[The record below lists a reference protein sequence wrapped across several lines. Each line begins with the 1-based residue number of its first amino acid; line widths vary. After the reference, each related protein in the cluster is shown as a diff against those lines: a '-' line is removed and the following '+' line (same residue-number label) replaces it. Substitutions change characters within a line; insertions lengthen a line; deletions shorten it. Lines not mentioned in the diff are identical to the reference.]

1 MMTLKPAI
9 AFAATIAIST
19 VGWSQTTRPATQPSP
34 DQLLDSMLTPDKNVA
49 KPLTEAAGGGIDK
62 SSGTG
67 AVAPHAPDV
76 NVLREG
82 TYIVDRTG
90 RIKHTSDGQ
99 TEFIFDADGKAMRD
113 PPVIL
118 LPNLMLMSI
127 QTAAAN
133 STRDL
138 HFRITGM
145 VTEYQNRNYVLLDK
159 VVVVPDVVQP
169 LK

>member
-1 MMTLKPAI
+1 MMTMKHLI
-9 AFAATIAIST
+9 CFSAALLFSA

-34 DQLLDSMLTPDKNVA
+34 DQLLNQLLTPDQSA
-49 KPLTEAAGGGIDK
+49 ARPLATAAGGATDK
-62 SSGTG
+62 SSGGG
-67 AVAPHAPDV
+67 AVAPTAQPLTV
-76 NVLREG
+76 IREG

-90 RIKHTSDGQ
+90 RVKHTSDGQ
-99 TEFIFDADGKAMRD
+99 IEFLFDADGKTLRD

-145 VTEYQNRNYVLLDK
+145 VTEYQGRNYVLLDK
-159 VVVVPDVVQP
+159 VVVVPEVVQP